1 MFCPQCGK
9 EVKDGDLY
17 CSSCGYKINHPKR
30 NCPNCGGAIDES
42 MRVCPTCGYQIPQPK
57 QQVYASKSKLVAGLL
72 GIFLGGL
79 GIHNFYLGYSSK
91 GFIQICMFLGGFLTF
106 GISTALAEIW
116 GFVEG
121 ILILVG
127 SIDRDGN
134 DQRLY

>member
-1 MFCPQCGK
+1 
-9 EVKDGDLY
+9 
-17 CSSCGYKINHPKR
+17 
-30 NCPNCGGAIDES
+30 

-57 QQVYASKSKLVAGLL
+57 QQVYVPKSKLVAGLL

>member
-57 QQVYASKSKLVAGLL
+57 QQVYVPKSKLVAGLL

-79 GIHNFYLGYSSK
+79 GIHNFYLGIVLKDSSK
-91 GFIQICMFLGGFLTF
+91 
-106 GISTALAEIW
+106 
-116 GFVEG
+116 FVCF
-121 ILILVG
+121 
-127 SIDRDGN
+127 
-134 DQRLY
+134 